1 MCIVTFELNL
11 HIGLDP
17 IVDIWLC
24 YVGRVVQAYKTL
36 TKGYTIEFVL
46 FWGFLRASRI
56 VAKFSCLD
64 GEVLRQDQLCTM
76 ILSCFSQFTKRRE
89 ISNNLYTQNHEIW
102 RRKWQRNY
110 HLFLLPHKLQLGFPQ
125 TTEIVCLKAE
135 SDDWL
140 KAIKTQVPSKQSY
153 LYLII

>member
-11 HIGLDP
+11 HIGLLP
-17 IVDIWLC
+17 IVDTWLC

-76 ILSCFSQFTKRRE
+76 FCRVSRNSQKGERLAIICTPKITKYEGVNGRG
-89 ISNNLYTQNHEIW
+89 ITTYFYSPTNCSWVSLKQWLYAWKPNLMIDSRQ
-102 RRKWQRNY
+102 
-110 HLFLLPHKLQLGFPQ
+110 
-125 TTEIVCLKAE
+125 
-135 SDDWL
+135 
-140 KAIKTQVPSKQSY
+140 
-153 LYLII
+153 